1 MQILHIAVLLLAIL
15 GSAPI
20 VRAEDPP
27 ETPPELRLSAED
39 TVEFAKQLILI
50 KQVQNQALRKEN
62 ASLAASLEAQAL
74 NRQWE
79 ALSVK
84 FQEFI
89 AQRRPRPDCEPMPT
103 IDGKWNC
110 PDVPEGKKE
119 PEKK

>member
-1 MQILHIAVLLLAIL
+1 MNVKLAVAMLAALPLL
-15 GSAPI
+15 G
-20 VRAEDPP
+20 AEDPP
-27 ETPPELRLSAED
+27 AMPAELRLSAED

-50 KQVQNQALRKEN
+50 RQVQNQALRKKNE
-62 ASLAASLEAQAL
+62 SLAASLEAQGL
-74 NRQWE
+74 DRQWE

-103 IDGKWNC
+103 IEGKWNC